1 MREVGPERFR
11 EVMGHFA
18 TGVTVVTAHA
28 PEGPVGMTANAVCS
42 LSLDPLLL
50 LVCFDNGAR
59 TLPVV
64 KEGERFGVNVL
75 AAGQEALAR
84 LFASKTPEN
93 EKFASVPHSV
103 HDGIPVI
110 EGVLA
115 WVGCTLQQ
123 LIPGG
128 DHTIGIGAVTAAER
142 LGPHPPEPLI
152 WYRGTYRPLRP

>member
-1 MREVGPERFR
+1 MQTVAPERFR
-11 EVMGHFA
+11 AVMGHFA
-18 TGVTVVTAHA
+18 TGVTVVTAHG
-28 PEGPVGMTANAVCS
+28 PYGPVGMTANAVCS

-64 KEGERFGVNVL
+64 AEGERFGVNVL
-75 AAGQEALAR
+75 AKGQETLAR
-84 LFASKTPEN
+84 LFASKTPEE
-93 EKFASVPHSV
+93 EKFAEVPHSV

-115 WVGCTLQQ
+115 WVGCTLQE

-128 DHTIGIGAVTAAER
+128 DHTIGIGAVTAAEMTQTR
-142 LGPHPPEPLI
+142 PLQPLI
-152 WYRGTYRPLRP
+152 WYRGAYQ